1 MPQTPASSS
10 PHLSIFLEHPVTG
23 LAHKPGDTITG
34 LITRTAQG
42 VAPEARVT
50 VSLHGRTK
58 TKLQIRRGQNTH
70 TYRSS
75 FNALSAMSPEDQRDQ
90 AQVLAAGAP
99 IHIPA
104 GGQGESWR
112 FSLRIPEVVG
122 DVRDKWQRK
131 YFYSP
136 AAAGG
141 GAGEEVFPPPG
152 TFYWEG
158 DNWFTGKR
166 GHGFTEYYVEAKIQL
181 LKEGKP
187 SVHVAV
193 APFPLRNVYAGLPVR
208 DFGIRP
214 CVKRTVIQAYR
225 LSPGYGDAKLSFGQ
239 KTRQMFGSSKVP
251 RLTLNV
257 TMGLPSFLQVDNPN
271 IVPVTMRI
279 DPIPET
285 NLTSEELFDIPQDVV
300 IKSFSLRI
308 KPRTALQ
315 AERHGFD
322 RSSAEVNLLPTG
334 AYAFFRQDLS
344 ISVTP
349 TAASES
355 KSAGGHTINFGEGL
369 GIRIPERGLHH
380 DLLTYNIVRSH
391 ELIWEV
397 QGVVAG
403 EDFKMG
409 SSQPVRILPGPEISS
424 EPVPGPAPGP
434 AAAQDDEIK
443 EGELPGYKE
452 ATGDQVPEV
461 PPEKQAPPDYKA

>member
-10 PHLSIFLEHPVTG
+10 SQLSIILEHPITG

-34 LITRTAQG
+34 LITRTAPG

-75 FNALSAMSPEDQRDQ
+75 FNALSAVSPDARRDQ

-104 GGQGESWR
+104 GGQGQSWR

-136 AAAGG
+136 
-141 GAGEEVFPPPG
+141 GAGSDEEVFSPPG

-166 GHGFTEYYVEAKIQL
+166 GHAFMEYYVQANIQL

-187 SVHVAV
+187 EVHVAV

-225 LSPGYGDAKLSFGQ
+225 LNPGYGDAKLSFGQ

-257 TMGLPSFLQVDNPN
+257 TVGLPSFLQVDNPN
-271 IVPVTMRI
+271 IIPVTMRI
-279 DPIPET
+279 DPISEP
-285 NLTSEELFDIPQDVV
+285 NLTSEELFDIPQNVM

-349 TAASES
+349 TAAPEP
-355 KSAGGHTINFGEGL
+355 KSGSGHTINLGKGL
-369 GIRIPERGLHH
+369 GIRAPERDLHH

-403 EDFKMG
+403 EYFKMG

-424 EPVPGPAPGP
+424 EPVPEPAPGP
-434 AAAQDDEIK
+434 VPQADKIK
-443 EGELPGYKE
+443 EGGLPGYKE

-461 PPEKQAPPDYKA
+461 PPEKQAPPDYKV

>member
-75 FNALSAMSPEDQRDQ
+75 FNALSAVSPKDQSDQ
-90 AQVLAAGAP
+90 AQVLAEGAP

-136 AAAGG
+136 AAAGR
-141 GAGEEVFPPPG
+141 GAGAGAGAEVFSPPG

-166 GHGFTEYYVEAKIQL
+166 GHGFTEYYVEAKIRL

-193 APFPLRNVYAGLPVR
+193 APFPLRNIYAGLPVR

-214 CVKRTVIQAYR
+214 CIKRAVIQAYR
-225 LSPGYGDAKLSFGQ
+225 LNPGYGDAKLSFGQ

-285 NLTSEELFDIPQDVV
+285 NLTSEELFGIPQDVM
-300 IKSFSLRI
+300 IKSFSLRV

-322 RSSAEVNLLPTG
+322 RSSSE
-334 AYAFFRQDLS
+334 DLS
-344 ISVTP
+344 IAVTP
-349 TAASES
+349 TAGSES
-355 KSAGGHTINFGEGL
+355 KSAGGHTINLGEGL
-369 GIRIPERGLHH
+369 GIRVPERGLHH

-409 SSQPVRILPGPEISS
+409 SSQPVQILPGPEISS
-424 EPVPGPAPGP
+424 EPVPGPTP
-434 AAAQDDEIK
+434 
-443 EGELPGYKE
+443 E
-452 ATGDQVPEV
+452 ATGDRVPEV